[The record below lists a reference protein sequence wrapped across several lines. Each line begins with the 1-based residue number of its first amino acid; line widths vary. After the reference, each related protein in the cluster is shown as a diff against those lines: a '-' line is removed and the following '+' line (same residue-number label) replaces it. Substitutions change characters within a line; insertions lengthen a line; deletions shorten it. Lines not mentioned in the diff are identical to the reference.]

1 MKSLG
6 IDLGGT
12 SAKLGVVEDGIILA
26 SASVVTRAD
35 SDYEGIVRDL
45 TETAKKLVAG
55 HRIRKIG
62 IGSPGLVDSVT
73 GKVCFSN
80 NIRWSDAPLRDD
92 IGRNLGVPALI
103 ANDAKCAALG
113 EALYGVGKGCK
124 RVAMLTLGTGVGG
137 CFVVDGRLES
147 GSVHADAA
155 GIFGHMTLHPDGRP
169 CNCGRK
175 GCLEAYCSATAI
187 AKRAQLALGEETT
200 AKDVFDAAR
209 ANHPKAREIVDE
221 FADDLGTA
229 LVSLANILR
238 PECFVIGGG
247 VSASADLFLPAVN
260 ETLRREVY
268 GENYA
273 PVKAFAAQLGNSA
286 GIIGAASL
294 R

>member
-187 AKRAQLALGEETT
+187 AKRA
-200 AKDVFDAAR
+200 
-209 ANHPKAREIVDE
+209 
-221 FADDLGTA
+221 
-229 LVSLANILR
+229 
-238 PECFVIGGG
+238 
-247 VSASADLFLPAVN
+247 
-260 ETLRREVY
+260 
-268 GENYA
+268 
-273 PVKAFAAQLGNSA
+273 
-286 GIIGAASL
+286 
-294 R
+294 

>member
-1 MKSLG
+1 
-6 IDLGGT
+6 
-12 SAKLGVVEDGIILA
+12 
-26 SASVVTRAD
+26 
-35 SDYEGIVRDL
+35 
-45 TETAKKLVAG
+45 
-55 HRIRKIG
+55 
-62 IGSPGLVDSVT
+62 
-73 GKVCFSN
+73 
-80 NIRWSDAPLRDD
+80 
-92 IGRNLGVPALI
+92 
-103 ANDAKCAALG
+103 
-113 EALYGVGKGCK
+113 
-124 RVAMLTLGTGVGG
+124 MLTLGTGVGG

-147 GSVHADAA
+147 GSVHADAS

-187 AKRAQLALGEETT
+187 AKRAQLALGEDTT